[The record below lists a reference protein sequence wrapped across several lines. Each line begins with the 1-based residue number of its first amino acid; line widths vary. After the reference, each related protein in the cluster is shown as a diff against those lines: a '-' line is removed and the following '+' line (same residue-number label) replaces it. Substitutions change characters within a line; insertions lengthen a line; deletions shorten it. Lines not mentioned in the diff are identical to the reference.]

1 MCGIVGAFGN
11 QISNLNEKEILC
23 AIQHRGPDDQ
33 GVWSNEYV
41 FLGQVRLSIQDT
53 SDAGHQPMVSPD
65 GRYIL
70 IYNGEIYNHPE
81 LRDELKKTNHQFKST
96 SDTETLLLGLIH
108 QGPDFIKRLNGIFA
122 FAFYDILLNNLIV
135 ARDPL
140 GVKPLYYFQTGD
152 SFSFA
157 SELKALLSFNQH
169 FTLAPE
175 KLKDY
180 LTFLWCPGEGTP
192 FKEVKKLLPGHYA
205 ELQIHDGQLKS
216 KTEKFYHIPFNGIY
230 QKSSEKEFID
240 LLDQKLNKAV
250 QRQLLSDVPVGYFL
264 SGGLDSTLL
273 VAIARKLTGGPL
285 QCFTIETEVTTSR
298 EGFTDDLDFAKKA
311 AAYLDVKLEVVKAD
325 IDIVRDF
332 DKMIWHLD
340 EPQADPAPL
349 NVYNIAHRAKE
360 MGFKVLIGGTG
371 GDDLFSGYRR
381 HQALQFEKY
390 IQWMPKYLKYLLAKI
405 RWNNNQPF
413 GRRVNKVLQQLDKPT
428 AQRLAHFYT
437 WLPADRVN
445 ALFEKDQ
452 KEKVAQHDPLQ
463 YLMILLEDIPSESSW
478 LNKML
483 YWEMRSFLVD
493 HNLNYTDKM
502 GMAAGV
508 EIRVPYLDLDLINF
522 ACQLDP
528 KLKLK
533 GRETKYILKKVAERY
548 LPKEIIYRPKTG
560 FGAPV
565 RKWIVEDMDAMIKER
580 LSKEAIIKQ
589 GMFDPAEV
597 HRLIAENKTGKVDA
611 SYSIWSLLA
620 ISSWMKQFQR

>member
-1 MCGIVGAFGN
+1 MCGIAGAFGN
-11 QISNLNEKEILC
+11 QINNPNPEEVLLS
-23 AIQHRGPDDQ
+23 IQHRGPDDK
-33 GVWSNEYV
+33 GVWSNEHI
-41 FLGQVRLSIQDT
+41 FLGHVRLSIQDT
-53 SDAGHQPMVSPD
+53 SDAGHQPMISPD

-81 LRDELKKTNHQFKST
+81 LRDELKNTNHPFKST
-96 SDTETLLLGLIH
+96 SDTETLLVGLIH
-108 QGPDFIKRLNGIFA
+108 QGTGFIKRLNGIFA
-122 FAFYDILLNNLIV
+122 FAFYDVVLNQLIV
-135 ARDPL
+135 ARDHL
-140 GVKPLYYFQTGD
+140 GVKPFYYFQTTDRFG
-152 SFSFA
+152 FA

-175 KLKDY
+175 KLADY

-192 FKEVKKLLPGHYA
+192 FNEVKKLLPGHIT
-205 ELQIHDGQLKS
+205 ELQIEDGKIKS
-216 KTEKFYHIPFNGIY
+216 KTEKYYQIPFNGIY
-230 QKSSEKEFID
+230 LKSGEKELID
-240 LLDQKLNKAV
+240 QLDEKLNKAV

-273 VAIARKLTGGPL
+273 VAMARQLTDNPL
-285 QCFTIETEVTTSR
+285 QCFTIETEVTTSK
-298 EGFTDDLDFAKKA
+298 EGFTDDLIFAKKA
-311 AAYLDVKLEVVKAD
+311 AAYLDVRLEVVKAD
-325 IDIVRDF
+325 IDMVRDF

-349 NVYNIAHRAKE
+349 NVYNIARRAKE
-360 MGFKVLIGGTG
+360 MGYKVLIGGTA

-390 IQWMPKYLKYLLAKI
+390 IQVIPAYLRHLLAKL
-405 RWNNNQPF
+405 RLNNGKPF
-413 GRRVNKVLQQLDKPT
+413 GRRVNKVLGQIDKPR
-428 AQRLAHFYT
+428 AQRLANYYS
-437 WLPADRVN
+437 WLPTDQVDT
-445 ALFEKDQ
+445 LFETSK
-452 KEKVAQHDPLQ
+452 KKKINQHEPVQ
-463 YLMILLEDIPSESSW
+463 YLMKLLEDIPLESSW

-508 EIRVPYLDLDLINF
+508 EIRVPYLDLDLIDF

-533 GRETKYILKKVAERY
+533 GKETKYILKKVAERY

-565 RKWIVEDMDAMIKER
+565 RKWITEDMDSMINER
-580 LSKEAIIKQ
+580 LSEEAIMELGIFNP
-589 GMFDPAEV
+589 GEV
-597 HRLIAENKTGKVDA
+597 HRLIKENKAGRVDA
-611 SYSIWSLLA
+611 SYTIWSLLA
-620 ISSWMKQFQR
+620 ISSWMKQFER

>member
-1 MCGIVGAFGN
+1 MCGIAGAFGN
-11 QISNLNEKEILC
+11 QINNPNPEEVLQS
-23 AIQHRGPDDQ
+23 IQHRGPDDK
-33 GVWSNEYV
+33 GVWSNEHV
-41 FLGQVRLSIQDT
+41 FLGHVRLAIQDT
-53 SDAGHQPMVSPD
+53 SDAGHQPMISPD
-65 GRYIL
+65 GRYVL

-81 LRDELKKTNHQFKST
+81 LRDELKNTNHPFKST
-96 SDTETLLLGLIH
+96 SDTETLLVGLIH
-108 QGPDFIKRLNGIFA
+108 QGTGFIKRLNGIFA
-122 FAFYDILLNNLIV
+122 FAFYDAELNQLIV
-135 ARDPL
+135 ARDHL
-140 GVKPLYYFQTGD
+140 GVKPFYYFQTADRFG
-152 SFSFA
+152 FA

-175 KLKDY
+175 KLADY

-192 FKEVKKLLPGHYA
+192 FNEVKKLLPGHYT
-205 ELQIHDGQLKS
+205 ELQIEDGKIKS
-216 KTEKFYHIPFNGIY
+216 KTEKYYQIPFNGIY
-230 QKSSEKEFID
+230 LKSGEKELID
-240 LLDQKLNKAV
+240 QLDEKLNKAV

-273 VAIARKLTGGPL
+273 VAIARQLTDNPL
-285 QCFTIETEVTTSR
+285 QCFTIETEVTTIK
-298 EGFTDDLDFAKKA
+298 EGFTDDLIFAKKA
-311 AAYLDVKLEVVKAD
+311 ATHLDVKLEVVKAD

-349 NVYNIAHRAKE
+349 NVYNIARRAKE
-360 MGFKVLIGGTG
+360 MGYKVLIGGTA

-390 IQWMPKYLKYLLAKI
+390 IQLVPAYLRHLLAKL
-405 RWNNNQPF
+405 RLNNGKPF
-413 GRRVNKVLQQLDKPT
+413 GRRANKVLGQIDKPR
-428 AQRLAHFYT
+428 AQRLANYYS
-437 WLPADRVN
+437 WLPTDQVDT
-445 ALFEKDQ
+445 LFEISK
-452 KEKVAQHDPLQ
+452 KKKINQHEPVQ
-463 YLMILLEDIPSESSW
+463 YLIKLLEDIPLESSW

-508 EIRVPYLDLDLINF
+508 EIRVPYLDLDLIDF

-533 GRETKYILKKVAERY
+533 GKETKYILKKVAERY

-565 RKWIVEDMDAMIKER
+565 RKWITEDMDAMINER
-580 LSKEAIIKQ
+580 LSEEVIIELGIFNPK
-589 GMFDPAEV
+589 EV
-597 HRLIAENKTGKVDA
+597 HRLIKENKAGRVDA
-611 SYSIWSLLA
+611 SYTIWSLLA
-620 ISSWMKQFQR
+620 ISSWIKQFES